1 MQDANGKEKC
11 ASHKESPKG
20 MTETVKD
27 VCKPSKETHKANKLR
42 HLISSCK

>member
-1 MQDANGKEKC
+1 MQDANGKKKC
-11 ASHKESPKG
+11 ASHKKSPKG

-27 VCKPSKETHKANKLR
+27 VTKPSKETHPANELC